1 MVPMGRQGSIDDEEV
16 LVKHRT
22 FAAAMGLLTAL
33 LIPSGPSLA
42 ASSDPTGFWTK
53 QEASDYPAKMEIRK
67 CGKRQLCAKIIWLQV
82 STDSKGKAL
91 HDVRNEDPSMRDRPI
106 LGLPIFNGLSPAGPG
121 AWTGD
126 IYNPEDG
133 HVYSDIKL
141 TLVSHSEIVIR
152 GCKAW
157 FLCGEKIWT
166 RTSAPPAAPTAEP
179 ELQEVKAPGT
189 PTPEPPMVEAA
200 AEGPSPHPALI
211 AADPPSPPM
220 PTPKPN
226 HPAAPSAPETPMRE
240 AKTGVDT
247 AATESLPGSHGAAP
261 SDEAKPTLPSPWQH
275 AAVGYDVLL
284 TAAHPQSTP
293 FSSESVSSIFVFIPR
308 VASAAAAASDTAT
321 DASPEPQIDAP
332 AAVPLPAPK
341 PAKPKAPPRP
351 LQASASADPPA
362 APAAVPAVKPKPK
375 PKPVVKQPEDDLPW
389 LQHP

>member
-33 LIPSGPSLA
+33 LIPGSPAA

-67 CGKRQLCAKIIWLQV
+67 CGKGQLCAKIIWLQV
-82 STDSKGKAL
+82 TTDSRGKVL

-106 LGLPIFNGLSPAGPG
+106 LGLPIFNGLSPEGPG
-121 AWTGD
+121 VWTGD

-141 TLVSHSEIVIR
+141 TVVSHSEIVIR

-157 FLCGEKIWT
+157 LLCGEKIWT
-166 RTSAPPAAPTAEP
+166 RTSAPPAPPATEP
-179 ELQEVKAPGT
+179 ELQEAKAPVT
-189 PTPEPPMVEAA
+189 PTAKPPMVEAA
-200 AEGPSPHPALI
+200 AEGTAPHPALI

-220 PTPKPN
+220 PTPKPSHTAVPN
-226 HPAAPSAPETPMRE
+226 APETPTRE
-240 AKTGVDT
+240 ASAGGDM
-247 AATESLPGSHGAAP
+247 AATESLPRSRSAAP
-261 SDEAKPTLPSPWQH
+261 ADEAEPALPSPWQH

-284 TAAHPQSTP
+284 TSAHPQATP
-293 FSSESVSSIFVFIPR
+293 FSSDSVSSIFVFIPH
-308 VASAAAAASDTAT
+308 VASAAAASDTAT
-321 DASPEPQIDAP
+321 DASPEPQMDAP
-332 AAVPLPAPK
+332 VAVPLLAPK
-341 PAKPKAPPRP
+341 PVKPKATPRP
-351 LQASASADPPA
+351 LQATADADPPA
-362 APAAVPAVKPKPK
+362 PAVVPAARPKPK